1 MEGADG
7 ISIKTNHQAYT
18 WRVKMKGEE
27 NIKGE
32 GGSKKG
38 GSKNQERNIVAIRNQ
53 LCKQICEK
61 YIRID
66 LLGLCRGRISLV

>member
-1 MEGADG
+1 MEGTDG
-7 ISIKTNHQAYT
+7 TSIKTNHQACT

-38 GSKNQERNIVAIRNQ
+38 GSENQERNTVAIRNQ
-53 LCKQICEK
+53 LCKQICENM
-61 YIRID
+61 
-66 LLGLCRGRISLV
+66 